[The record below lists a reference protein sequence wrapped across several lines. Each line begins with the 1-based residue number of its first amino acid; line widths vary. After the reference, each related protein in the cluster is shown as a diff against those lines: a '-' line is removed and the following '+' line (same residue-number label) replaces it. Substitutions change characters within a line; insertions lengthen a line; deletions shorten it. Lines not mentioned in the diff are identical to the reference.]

1 MQRYFVILFLLI
13 SIGLS
18 ATILNVPQSYQYI
31 SLAISAAT
39 DGDTVLVQ
47 PGNYNGIIDFDG
59 KAITLASTYIFTSDI
74 ADIYHTSL
82 GGDYSD
88 ASLISFI
95 NGEDEGSILT
105 GFTITNAGAPAQ
117 GGAIF
122 CDGSSPTLSHLRFI
136 GNSATSGGAIYTNNA
151 SPVIEYCEFEDN
163 SSTQYG
169 GAIYLETSDL
179 SMDNTIFQGNSCDGG
194 GSLGRGGAMHV
205 SNSSIDITKCH
216 FYENTANSHAGGI
229 YLSYASADILQ
240 CQFVGNTA
248 GGNVGAVYFY
258 KSDHLEVI
266 NCLFYNNSG
275 SNTGSLRFF
284 TDATPADVPIV
295 LNTICYDNSPCEILF
310 ASDNLS
316 HELIIA
322 YSDLEGGEDTI
333 VTNNV
338 ADIVWLDGNI
348 DEEPM
353 YVAPEYNHFYLQ
365 PESPCIDVAQADFE
379 YNGITYLEGVE
390 YLGEALDMGPYETD
404 VDNPEIL
411 AMFSADVIEGDAPL
425 TVNFTD
431 MSLGEPTEW
440 LWDFYDGSAVS
451 QLQNPQHIFEE
462 PGVYCVLLEANN
474 AGSYN
479 KEEKV
484 DYIVVTQPSANDEE
498 LPQAT
503 PLLTVFPNPFNP
515 STSLNFSLAEP
526 ENVTLTAYNLKG
538 EKIEVIY
545 NDILPAGAHNINWQP
560 KNLPSGM
567 YLIRLTSNDQNI
579 VGKVILLK

>member
-18 ATILNVPQSYQYI
+18 ATILNVPQSYHYI
-31 SLAISAAT
+31 SLAIIAAT

-47 PGNYNGIIDFDG
+47 PGNYNGIINFDG
-59 KAITLASTYIFTSDI
+59 KAITLTSTYIFSSDI

-82 GGDYSD
+82 GGNYSD
-88 ASLISFI
+88 ASLVSFVT
-95 NGEDEGSILT
+95 GEGEGSILT
-105 GFTITNAGAPAQ
+105 GFTITNTGAPAQ
-117 GGAIF
+117 GGAVL

-163 SSTQYG
+163 SATEFG
-169 GAIYLETSDL
+169 GAIHLEASEL
-179 SMDNTIFQGNSCDGG
+179 SMNNTSFQGNSCDGG
-194 GSLGRGGAMHV
+194 GSLGRGGAMFV
-205 SNSSIDITKCH
+205 SNSSIDISNCN
-216 FYENTANSHAGGI
+216 FYENTANVHAGGI
-229 YLSYASADILQ
+229 YLSYASADILW
-240 CQFVGNTA
+240 CQFVGNIG
-248 GGNVGAVYFY
+248 GGNVGAVYSY
-258 KSDHLEVI
+258 KSEHLEVI

-275 SNTGSLRFF
+275 TDTGSLRFF
-284 TDATPADVPIV
+284 TNVAPIDVPIV

-322 YSDLEGGEDTI
+322 YSDLEGGEDAI

-338 ADIVWLDGNI
+338 AEIVWLDGNI
-348 DEEPM
+348 DADPM

-365 PESPCIDVAQADFE
+365 SESPCIDAAQADFE

-390 YLGEALDMGPYETD
+390 YLGEALDMGPCETD
-404 VDNPEIL
+404 VNNPEIL
-411 AMFSADVIEGDAPL
+411 AMFSADVIQGDAPL

-431 MSLGEPTEW
+431 ESLGEPTNWQW
-440 LWDFYDGSAVS
+440 LYDGDVYLSD
-451 QLQNPQHIFEE
+451 LQNPQFTFEE
-462 PGVYCVLLEANN
+462 PGIYTISLTASTDVMSNYTC
-474 AGSYN
+474 
-479 KEEKV
+479 KV

-515 STSLNFSLAEP
+515 STSLNFSLSEP
-526 ENVTLTAYNLKG
+526 ENVTLTVYNLKG

-560 KNLPSGM
+560 ENLPSGM
-567 YLIRLTSNDQNI
+567 YLIRLTSNDQNT
-579 VGKVILLK
+579 VRKVILLK